1 MEAGL
6 DRMEEAEQVSLDKLL
21 SHMYEYES
29 DLSWYFSLQVD
40 ILQAEQRSNNDSTG
54 SCGGQC
60 SNNKEGEE
68 NMNIQGSISV
78 FLSNS
83 RY

>member
-1 MEAGL
+1 MSQL
-6 DRMEEAEQVSLDKLL
+6 VFQ
-21 SHMYEYES
+21 
-29 DLSWYFSLQVD
+29 LQDD
-40 ILQAEQRSNNDSTG
+40 ILQAEQLSNNNNTG

-68 NMNIQGSISV
+68 NMNIDGSISV

>member
-1 MEAGL
+1 MDG
-6 DRMEEAEQVSLDKLL
+6 MEEAEQVSLDKLL
-21 SHMYEYES
+21 SHT
-29 DLSWYFSLQVD
+29 SLIMSMSQICVTIGISVQVD
-40 ILQAEQRSNNDSTG
+40 ILQAEQQSNNNNTG

-68 NMNIQGSISV
+68 NMNLQGSNSV
-78 FLSNS
+78 FMSNS